1 MKTQVLEQKYI
12 CINALTIDSIVFDDT
27 DQVSLWCITVIDGG
41 QTFIRLDSTFAQL
54 NEILLNC
61 DHTGQKVSLHLA
73 EILNGMYEIP
83 SIVEVKENFGY
94 PLSLKGFDIII
105 QEEDNG
111 LLLNNLHYRLDK
123 FYPIN
128 RFIPDGIN
136 EADFTDTFLMDTV
149 ELAQLYYDYKN
160 AIEHGYDET
169 IARQMF
175 YLENR
180 LFFEMATKAADV
192 WKI

>member
-27 DQVSLWCITVIDGG
+27 DQVSLWCITVIDGS

-111 LLLNNLHYRLDK
+111 LLMNNLHYRLDK

>member
-1 MKTQVLEQKYI
+1 MRTQVIEQKYV
-12 CINALTIDSIVFDDT
+12 CLNALTIDSIVFDDT
-27 DQVSLWCITVIDGG
+27 DQVSLWCLTVIEGS
-41 QTFIRLDSTFAQL
+41 QTFIRLDCTFAQL

-61 DHTGQKVSLHLA
+61 DATGKRLSLHLA
-73 EILNGMYEIP
+73 EILNGFYEIP
-83 SIVEVKENFGY
+83 SVVEVKENFGY
-94 PLSLKGFDIII
+94 PLSLKGFDIIV

-128 RFIPDGIN
+128 RFVPDGVN
-136 EADFTDTFLMDTV
+136 EADFADAFLMDTV
-149 ELAQLYYDYKN
+149 ELAQLYYDYRN
-160 AIEHGYDET
+160 AIEHGYEDI

-175 YLENR
+175 CLENR
-180 LFFEMATKAADV
+180 LFFEIATKAADV